1 MKNFLKRNTG
11 LAANVDRI
19 ESRYGNVM
27 VRGWALDRKSDAA
40 TILKVQD
47 AGGKEIPVYVERLVR
62 SDVNELFG
70 KPEDYAGGFH
80 ILIDRAVLD
89 AATVWIVVR
98 AEKNVDGNLKR
109 NPGESISQEV
119 SEKDIK
125 GEIAGNGRKN
135 SREELK
141 IRVQIRASSWLE
153 RRIRLHKEKKEGLE
167 PDYDLWIRSRMVH
180 GKEAH
185 AQQKA
190 AENFADRPLFSVVIP
205 LYNTPKPFL
214 KEIVDSVLQQ
224 TYPDVELCLADG
236 SSDPSVRE
244 FLKKHYAADK
254 RLRYRK
260 LKENRGISENTNEAL
275 RMAKGDFIV
284 FADHDDVLERS
295 AFFEMAKAV
304 NQDPKIDVI
313 YTDED
318 KVNRSGTA
326 YFGPHF
332 KPDYNRELLC
342 CNNYICHLFALRR
355 DLLKKVGLLNR
366 EYDGAQDYDLFL
378 RCVEC
383 AEANGH
389 VPRVLYHWRC
399 HTESTSENPFS
410 KQYAVDAGRRALED
424 HLKRQG
430 IAGEV
435 TATKDMGFY
444 TVRYPYSGNPL
455 VSIVIPSRDE
465 VETLKKCLAAIQ
477 KTHYANYEVIV
488 VENNSAPETFDFYR
502 SITSEEVKEGE
513 AVCYEGT
520 LSGGQRICVA
530 VWKEGFNYSALNN
543 FGVSH
548 AKGEYLVLMNND
560 IEMITEDW
568 LEEMLG
574 TCQRREVGVVGAK
587 LYYPDDTVQH
597 AGIVV
602 GIGGNARGIGQNM
615 FMGLQRARSGY
626 LHKASLAMDYSA
638 VTAACLM
645 VKRSIYEAVGGFE
658 EKLAVAFNDV
668 DFCLKVRKEGYLVV
682 YQPRVEAYHYES
694 KSRGSEDSPEKV
706 ARFGREIEYM
716 RNHWIGI
723 LKNGDPYYN
732 PNFSTVYPNYA
743 LRDYH

>member
-1 MKNFLKRNTG
+1 MDGFTSIRRSIEHMKITVQKVIKGVRYLKHYGVKEFFIRLQEKMESENVPYEPWYEHHKATEET
-11 LAANVDRI
+11 LRRQRKQSAAWKGAPCV
-19 ESRYGNVM
+19 S
-27 VRGWALDRKSDAA
+27 
-40 TILKVQD
+40 
-47 AGGKEIPVYVERLVR
+47 
-62 SDVNELFG
+62 
-70 KPEDYAGGFH
+70 
-80 ILIDRAVLD
+80 
-89 AATVWIVVR
+89 IVV
-98 AEKNVDGNLKR
+98 
-109 NPGESISQEV
+109 
-119 SEKDIK
+119 
-125 GEIAGNGRKN
+125 
-135 SREELK
+135 
-141 IRVQIRASSWLE
+141 
-153 RRIRLHKEKKEGLE
+153 
-167 PDYDLWIRSRMVH
+167 
-180 GKEAH
+180 
-185 AQQKA
+185 
-190 AENFADRPLFSVVIP
+190 P
-205 LYNTPKPFL
+205 LYCTNETFL
-214 KEIVDSVLQQ
+214 REMIGSVQAQ
-224 TYPDVELCLADG
+224 SYENWELCLADG
-236 SSDPSVRE
+236 SPEENAARLEAVVRKCAGE
-244 FLKKHYAADK
+244 DTRICYR
-254 RLRYRK
+254 RLEK
-260 LKENRGISENTNEAL
+260 NLGIAGNTNAAIAMAHGEWIAL
-275 RMAKGDFIV
+275 L
-284 FADHDDVLERS
+284 DHDDLLAPDALYETVHLILRGPKDETGVAATGFR
-295 AFFEMAKAV
+295 KAGA
-304 NQDPKIDVI
+304 QYDMI

-318 KVNRSGTA
+318 KVDINIDLLRS
-326 YFGPHF
+326 
-332 KPDYNRELLC
+332 
-342 CNNYICHLFALRR
+342 NNYITHFTMMRKT
-355 DLLKKVGLLNR
+355 LLEKAGMIR
-366 EYDGAQDYDLFL
+366 EEYDGAQDYDLFL

-383 AEANGH
+383 AEAIGH

-560 IEMITEDW
+560 IEMITENW

-602 GIGGNARGIGQNM
+602 GIGGNARGIGQNR

>member
-1 MKNFLKRNTG
+1 MDGFTSIRRSIEHMKITVQKVIKGVRYLKHYGVKEFFIRLQEKMESENVPYEPWYEHHKATEET
-11 LAANVDRI
+11 LRRQRKQSAAWKGAPCV
-19 ESRYGNVM
+19 S
-27 VRGWALDRKSDAA
+27 
-40 TILKVQD
+40 
-47 AGGKEIPVYVERLVR
+47 
-62 SDVNELFG
+62 
-70 KPEDYAGGFH
+70 
-80 ILIDRAVLD
+80 
-89 AATVWIVVR
+89 IVV
-98 AEKNVDGNLKR
+98 
-109 NPGESISQEV
+109 
-119 SEKDIK
+119 
-125 GEIAGNGRKN
+125 
-135 SREELK
+135 
-141 IRVQIRASSWLE
+141 
-153 RRIRLHKEKKEGLE
+153 
-167 PDYDLWIRSRMVH
+167 
-180 GKEAH
+180 
-185 AQQKA
+185 
-190 AENFADRPLFSVVIP
+190 P
-205 LYNTPKPFL
+205 LYCTNETFL
-214 KEIVDSVLQQ
+214 REMIGSVQAQ
-224 TYPDVELCLADG
+224 SYENWELCLADG
-236 SSDPSVRE
+236 SPEENAARLEAVVRKCAGE
-244 FLKKHYAADK
+244 DARICYR
-254 RLRYRK
+254 RLEK
-260 LKENRGISENTNEAL
+260 NLGIAGNTNAAIAMAHGEWIAL
-275 RMAKGDFIV
+275 L
-284 FADHDDVLERS
+284 DHDDLLAPDALYETVHLILRGPKDETGVAATGFR
-295 AFFEMAKAV
+295 KAGA
-304 NQDPKIDVI
+304 QYDMI

-318 KVNRSGTA
+318 KVDMDGKTH
-326 YFGPHF
+326 FQPHF
-332 KPDYNRELLC
+332 KPDINIDLLRS
-342 CNNYICHLFALRR
+342 NNYITHFTMMRKT
-355 DLLKKVGLLNR
+355 LLEKAGMIR
-366 EYDGAQDYDLFL
+366 EEYDGAQDYDLFL

-383 AEANGH
+383 AEAIGH

-488 VENNSAPETFDFYR
+488 VENNGAPETFDFYR

-543 FGVSH
+543 FGVSF